1 MSAFDP
7 KRTSATA
14 CLGLL
19 LASKLAKSQK
29 WMSLKEAAAMKL
41 MLASTAVVVTFCA
54 APAVSAEF
62 PKTGEAEYDS
72 YYVDNVLAKIDS
84 EAGTGGIVEETGITR
99 NIKGEGPFHDM
110 SVRCLYHWSLV
121 GATRHSNGSCV
132 HTDKDGDNIFATFDD
147 NTTYL
152 MGGTGKYKG
161 ITGTVRY
168 TEAPLHDTVGGRQ
181 AVIINHKAAWQI
193 K

>member
-29 WMSLKEAAAMKL
+29 WMSLKEAAAMKS

-132 HTDKDGDNIFATFDD
+132 HTDKDGDNVFATFDD

-152 MGGTGKYKG
+152 MGGSGKYKG

-168 TEAPLHDTVGGRQ
+168 TEVPLHDTVGGRQ
-181 AVIINHKAAWQI
+181 AVIINHKATWQI

>member
-1 MSAFDP
+1 MKSMV
-7 KRTSATA
+7 
-14 CLGLL
+14 
-19 LASKLAKSQK
+19 ASI
-29 WMSLKEAAAMKL
+29 
-41 MLASTAVVVTFCA
+41 AVVITFTA

-99 NIKGEGPFHDM
+99 NVKGEGPFHDM

-132 HTDKDGDNIFATFDD
+132 HTDKVA
-147 NTTYL
+147 TTYSRPS
-152 MGGTGKYKG
+152 T
-161 ITGTVRY
+161 TTPP
-168 TEAPLHDTVGGRQ
+168 T
-181 AVIINHKAAWQI
+181 
-193 K
+193 

>member
-1 MSAFDP
+1 
-7 KRTSATA
+7 
-14 CLGLL
+14 
-19 LASKLAKSQK
+19 
-29 WMSLKEAAAMKL
+29 MSLKEVAAMKS

-54 APAVSAEF
+54 TPAVSAEF

-84 EAGTGGIVEETGITR
+84 KAGTGGIVDETGITR
-99 NIKGEGPFHDM
+99 NVKGEGPFHDM

-132 HTDKDGDNIFATFDD
+132 HTDKDGDNVFATFDD

-152 MGGTGKYKG
+152 TGGTGKYKG

-181 AVIINHKAAWQI
+181 AVIVNHKATWQI